1 MNTYPSM
8 IKNARRQDLVVSSHP
23 QNDNGYNSYSSSTSY
38 EEDTISEYDETD
50 SSDEE
55 VTGVVGY
62 IGDIDSD
69 QDCWT
74 ETDSEAESA
83 DDNDEHNSPRP
94 SAVRVVLSSVYP
106 YGYTDTFD
114 QDKSRWFANQ
124 FGEKPTLPGIR
135 EVLGDILDVPVAPKP
150 APRWE
155 PVFSKKVDTD
165 NEDSCVSDN
174 KHDED
179 DHEDLAMFLRGLRLL
194 HTPEPRFPVPTVSGS
209 SDRVRISALL
219 N

>member
-1 MNTYPSM
+1 MYSSM
-8 IKNARRQDLVVSSHP
+8 VHDEGRQDLIGSSSP
-23 QNDNGYNSYSSSTSY
+23 NLDMGYDSDSNSTSY
-38 EEDTISEYDETD
+38 GEDTISEYDETE

-55 VTGVVGY
+55 ATGVVGY

-106 YGYTDTFD
+106 YGYTDNFD

-124 FGEKPTLPGIR
+124 FGEKTYASRDQRG
-135 EVLGDILDVPVAPKP
+135 
-150 APRWE
+150 PR
-155 PVFSKKVDTD
+155 
-165 NEDSCVSDN
+165 
-174 KHDED
+174 
-179 DHEDLAMFLRGLRLL
+179 
-194 HTPEPRFPVPTVSGS
+194 
-209 SDRVRISALL
+209 
-219 N
+219 

>member
-1 MNTYPSM
+1 M
-8 IKNARRQDLVVSSHP
+8 
-23 QNDNGYNSYSSSTSY
+23 GYDSDSNSISYS
-38 EEDTISEYDETD
+38 EDTISEYDETE

-55 VTGVVGY
+55 ATGVVGY

-106 YGYTDTFD
+106 YGYTDNFD

-135 EVLGDILDVPVAPKP
+135 QVLGDILDLPLAPKP
-150 APRWE
+150 APQWE

-165 NEDSCVSDN
+165 NEDSCASEN
-174 KHDED
+174 RNDED

-194 HTPEPRFPVPTVSGS
+194 QTPEPKSTAPTVSRSIGRAS
-209 SDRVRISALL
+209 ISFLL